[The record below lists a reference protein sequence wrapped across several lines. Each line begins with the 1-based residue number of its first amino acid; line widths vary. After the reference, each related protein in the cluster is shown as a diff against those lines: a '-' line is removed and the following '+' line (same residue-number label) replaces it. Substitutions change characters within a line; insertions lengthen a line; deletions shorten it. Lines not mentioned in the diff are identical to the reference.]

1 MSDKPITPDE
11 QAEADLFYQ
20 ALGRTMARWSHLEY
34 YLGELFKRITNMNED
49 VARGVF
55 HSAKSWRSRYDML
68 MGALDNSASIPG
80 VIPALKEVVATAN
93 RYASFRNILAHDHV
107 QLAPP
112 ASNLGGMRVLVIRP
126 PKADLTDQSAPM
138 ILRTHIERAGE
149 NVRLLHAIVA
159 NALKWDGEDQL
170 GSPERLRWLLDQLPT
185 DPHSATVD
193 PSVAEQFSLALG
205 RQPFPD

>member
-1 MSDKPITPDE
+1 MTDKPITLEE
-11 QAEADLFYQ
+11 QAEADLFYE

-68 MGALDNSASIPG
+68 IGALDNTASLPG
-80 VIPALKEVVATAN
+80 VIVALKEVVATAN
-93 RYASFRNILAHDHV
+93 RYAAFRNILAHDHV

-126 PKADLTDQSAPM
+126 PKAALTDQSATS
-138 ILRTHIERAGE
+138 ILRVHIERAGE
-149 NVRLLHAIVA
+149 NIRLLHAIVA
-159 NALKWDGEDQL
+159 NALKWDGQDQL
-170 GSPERLRWLLDQLPT
+170 GSPERLQWLLAQLPT
-185 DPHSATVD
+185 EPQSATVD
-193 PSVAEQFSLALG
+193 PSVAEQFALALG
-205 RQPFPD
+205 RNPFPN